1 MEAWPQMSLGVGEL
15 KIKKIKRCHTNICHT
30 FTLLLIGMSHSLSP
44 FWSHQSAA
52 DTQKMSVWSTPV
64 TQKKRGTG
72 ALRSL

>member
-44 FWSHQSAA
+44 FWSDQSAA
-52 DTQKMSVWSTPV
+52 DTQKNQCPERSGHS
-64 TQKKRGTG
+64 KKRGTG